1 MKLKMEES
9 ADIGEIEIT
18 MRYPAMNHEV
28 KRLYH
33 AIRACTICLQGEKEG
48 CTYPLSIESI
58 LYIESVDDH
67 TFLYCENNVYDSH
80 QKLYELE
87 ECLKHTAF
95 VRISKSCIANT
106 DYFVHVKPLFDGK
119 FIATLSNG
127 ETLVINR
134 HYVKGF
140 KEVLGL

>member
-9 ADIGEIEIT
+9 ADLSEIEIT
-18 MRYPAMNHEV
+18 VRYP
-28 KRLYH
+28 
-33 AIRACTICLQGEKEG
+33 IQACTITLQGEKDG
-48 CTYPLSIESI
+48 GSYPLSIETI

-67 TFLYCENNVYDSH
+67 TFLYCESSVYDSH

-106 DYFVHVKPLFDGK
+106 DYLVHVKPLFDGNE
-119 FIATLSNG
+119 A
-127 ETLVINR
+127 
-134 HYVKGF
+134 
-140 KEVLGL
+140 